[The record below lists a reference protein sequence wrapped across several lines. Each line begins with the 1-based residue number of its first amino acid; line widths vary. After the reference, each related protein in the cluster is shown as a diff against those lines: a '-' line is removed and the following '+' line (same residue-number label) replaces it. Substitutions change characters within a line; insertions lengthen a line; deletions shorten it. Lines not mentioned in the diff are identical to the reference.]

1 MSSLAIKRAQPANPV
16 IANTT
21 NAQVF
26 ALSSNAAVPCTI
38 PVPGKLILE
47 GKRFTIRA
55 EGNLYT
61 AGNYTA
67 KASLFSALTIPA
79 TPLTIGN
86 WTCLMGAGTAR
97 AVNNAWS
104 SWYIQADLQF
114 DSLSGTLQGT
124 FQQLINDLYDGAA
137 ALGNGGA
144 ALTGINGTNANVTQ
158 GGTVVPP
165 ADPVFYVGVALTFG
179 TGGLNIGN
187 LYNFE
192 LGF

>member
-1 MSSLAIKRAQPANPV
+1 MSSLAVRRAQPASPV

-26 ALSSNAAVPCTI
+26 ALASNNAIPATI
-38 PVPGKLILE
+38 AVPGKLVLE

-55 EGNLYT
+55 EGNLFT

-67 KASLFSALTIPA
+67 KASLFAALVIPGTPFTID
-79 TPLTIGN
+79 N
-86 WTCLMGAGTAR
+86 WTTLLGAGTAR
-97 AVNNAWS
+97 SVDNTWT
-104 SWYIQADLQF
+104 SWYINADLQF
-114 DSLSGTLQGT
+114 DSLSGTLQGS
-124 FQQLINDLYDGAA
+124 FSQLINNLLDGAA

-158 GGTVVPP
+158 GSTVVVP
-165 ADPVFYVGVALTFG
+165 ADPVFYVGAALTFG

>member
-1 MSSLAIKRAQPANPV
+1 MSSLAIKRAQPATAV
-16 IANTT
+16 VANTG

-26 ALSSNAAVPCTI
+26 ALASNTAVPVTI

-47 GKRFTIRA
+47 GKRFMVRA

-67 KASLFSALTIPA
+67 KASLIAGLTIPG
-79 TPLTIGN
+79 TPFTIGD
-86 WTCLMGAGTAR
+86 WTLLGAGTAR
-97 AVNNAWS
+97 AVNNTWS
-104 SWYIQADLQF
+104 SWNIQADLQF
-114 DSLSGTLQGT
+114 DSLSGYLQGI
-124 FQQLINDLYDGAA
+124 FQQLINNLYDGSAA
-137 ALGNGGA
+137 IANQLS
-144 ALTGINGTNANVTQ
+144 GINGTNANVTQ
-158 GGTVVPP
+158 GATVVAP

-179 TGGLNIGN
+179 TAGLNIGN

>member
-16 IANTT
+16 IANTG

-26 ALSSNAAVPCTI
+26 ALASNAAVPVTI

-55 EGNLYT
+55 EGNLFT

-67 KASLFSALTIPA
+67 KASLIAALAIPA

-86 WTCLMGAGTAR
+86 WGTILGAGTAR
-97 AVNNAWS
+97 AVNNTWS

-124 FQQLINDLYDGAA
+124 FRQLVNDLYDADAALANTGAA
-137 ALGNGGA
+137 V
-144 ALTGINGTNANVTQ
+144 TGINGTNANVTQ
-158 GGTVVPP
+158 GATVVPP